1 MLQIQQHSA
10 QEKQMKL
17 NGDMI
22 DINTI
27 IVTLMSVIS
36 SRNVVLLL
44 IYYPGREGNFQGLLT
59 WPVLP

>member
-44 IYYPGREGNFQGLLT
+44 IYYPGREGNF
-59 WPVLP
+59 